1 MLTLAPTVLGARI
14 VGDLSRAKTAALV
27 VAFALLT
34 GFTALWEIP
43 LGFTPVP
50 MTGQTF
56 AVLLAGAT
64 LGLRAGAASQLLYLA
79 LGAFGMPFFAGG
91 SSGWE
96 VLAGPTVGYLIGF
109 VAAASVVGRLAEAK
123 ADRRALTA
131 VPAFVVGS
139 LTIYLCGVT
148 GLMITTGMGLG
159 EAIVAGVLPFLIGDA
174 IKAGLAGLLLPAVWK
189 RSTVNGQR

>member
-1 MLTLAPTVLGARI
+1 MLTLAPTVLGARL

-50 MTGQTF
+50 LTGQTF

-79 LGAFGMPFFAGG
+79 MGAFGMPFFSGG

-96 VLAGPTVGYLIGF
+96 VLAGPTVGYLVGF
-109 VAAASVVGRLAEAK
+109 VLAAAVVGRLAEAK

-131 VPAFVVGS
+131 VPAFALGT
-139 LTIYLCGVT
+139 LTIYAFGVA
-148 GLMITTGMGLG
+148 GLMITAGMGFG
-159 EAIVAGVLPFLIGDA
+159 QAMIAGVLPFLIGDA